1 MPRDIRDGFSDDVR
15 DFAQDSARNLEVGA
29 LLGPGET
36 AMYRT
41 QHGLGV
47 AAGFF
52 QCPDTVLQGTDA
64 IGKSDGAVDRPTGG
78 LLEDL
83 QVVWFRLSLRDSA
96 SNLDQQRA
104 ERLANLIVQVAR
116 KSLAFHRE
124 LALAPTVAHSLILQ
138 SPRYLHDVR
147 DPAGDELQDGDALG
161 CQHLTSGLP
170 LL

>member
-1 MPRDIRDGFSDDVR
+1 MPRDIRDGFVDDVR

-36 AMYRT
+36 AVYRM

-52 QCPDTVLQGTDA
+52 QRPDAVLQVTDA

-83 QVVWFRLSLRDSA
+83 QVLGARPGKEWQEPAGLRRRRKERQPLRFGCDVLPAEFQDVGASFVESLRA
-96 SNLDQQRA
+96 PAQPPQRPRGPSLPRRA
-104 ERLANLIVQVAR
+104 MPARRPDRKHLA
-116 KSLAFHRE
+116 
-124 LALAPTVAHSLILQ
+124 
-138 SPRYLHDVR
+138 
-147 DPAGDELQDGDALG
+147 
-161 CQHLTSGLP
+161 
-170 LL
+170 